1 MISKGK
7 QKIIREIEVFILKYK
22 VKAKQHIYDANDDV
36 KCFKRIYVIAEIF
49 PVNEKYKRNMP
60 EVEWQLKE
68 LWYLYFYF
76 KHRIDGKNLSYR
88 QIVIK
93 YA

>member
-7 QKIIREIEVFILKYK
+7 QKIIQNIDLFILKYK
-22 VKAKQHIYDANDDV
+22 AKAKEHCYSHNDDI
-36 KCFKRIYVIAEIF
+36 KCFKRIYAISIVF
-49 PVNEKYKRNMP
+49 PVNKKYKRNIAQI
-60 EVEWQLKE
+60 EWQLKE
-68 LWYLYFYF
+68 LWYLYFYY
-76 KHRIDGKNLSYR
+76 KHRIEGKNLTYK

>member
-1 MISKGK
+1 VISKGK
-7 QKIIREIEVFILKYK
+7 QKIIQNINVFILKYK
-22 VKAKQHIYDANDDV
+22 AKAKEHCYNANDDI
-36 KCFKRIYVIAEIF
+36 KCFKRIYVISIVF
-49 PVNEKYKRNMP
+49 PVNENYKRNISQ
-60 EVEWQLKE
+60 VEWQLKE

-76 KHRIDGKNLSYR
+76 KHRIEGKNLTYR